1 MTAIERCRTAALGG
15 HVEQC
20 DHCGHRRVWYNS
32 CRNRHCPTCQSLA
45 RAAWLERRRAD
56 LLPTEYF
63 HVVFT
68 VPPAVAEVAT
78 QNKAV
83 VYGLLFRAVAETL
96 RTIAADP
103 RHLGAE
109 IGFFAVLHTWGQ
121 TLVHHPHL
129 HCVIPGG
136 GLASD
141 GSGWVACR
149 PGFFLPVRV
158 LSRYF
163 RRVLLQALQ
172 DAFESG
178 ELRFAGRLQPLVDP
192 RRLAEHLRPARETE
206 WVVYAK
212 RPFAGPEQVLDYLGR
227 YTHRIAIGNQR
238 LCSLHDGSVRFRYAD
253 YRRAGASRQR
263 TMTLTATEF
272 IRRMHLHVLP
282 PGFHR
287 IRYYG
292 FLANRNRQQKLSECR
307 RLLHAPRYHR
317 QSTPVPPQSTTGS
330 LRGADRPLDAAVSPV
345 RRRKHARRRPPR
357 RQVRGA
363 RHPGFLVTTPPTP
376 RQATFE
382 ALGVPG
388 PVDLCLRL
396 LTTAAGQ
403 PSWTSPP
410 APSAGNDHLQP
421 RGKHATSA
429 SRPCNAHSRA
439 AEQRFSPIHS

>member
-1 MTAIERCRTAALGG
+1 M
-15 HVEQC
+15 
-20 DHCGHRRVWYNS
+20 
-32 CRNRHCPTCQSLA
+32 
-45 RAAWLERRRAD
+45 
-56 LLPTEYF
+56 
-63 HVVFT
+63 
-68 VPPAVAEVAT
+68 PPAVAEIAT

-141 GSGWVACR
+141 GRGWVACR

-163 RRVLLQALQ
+163 RRVLLEALR
-172 DAFESG
+172 DAFQSG
-178 ELRFAGRLQPLVDP
+178 QLRFAGRLQSLSDP
-192 RRLAEHLRPARETE
+192 RRFAEHLRPARETE

-238 LCSLHDGSVRFRYAD
+238 LCSLDGGSVRFRYAD

-263 TMTLTATEF
+263 RMTLTVTEF
-272 IRRMHLHVLP
+272 IRRMLLHVLP

-292 FLANRNRQQKLSECR
+292 FLANRYRQQKLTECR
-307 RLLHAPRYHR
+307 RLLSAPPPPPAEQAARAATDYRDRYEAL
-317 QSTPVPPQSTTGS
+317 TGRS
-330 LRGADRPLDAAVSPV
+330 LRWC
-345 RRRKHARRRPPR
+345 PR
-357 RQVRGA
+357 CDDGNM
-363 RHPGFLVTTPPTP
+363 LV
-376 RQATFE
+376 
-382 ALGVPG
+382 
-388 PVDLCLRL
+388 VDHL
-396 LTTAAGQ
+396 AGG
-403 PSWTSPP
+403 WTSP
-410 APSAGNDHLQP
+410 AILDS
-421 RGKHATSA
+421 S
-429 SRPCNAHSRA
+429 
-439 AEQRFSPIHS
+439 

>member
-1 MTAIERCRTAALGG
+1 MPRAAITVAEIFRRYGVTFRAEVGATLSTAQRRVMTAIERCRTAALGG

-68 VPPAVAEVAT
+68 VPPAVAEIAT

-163 RRVLLQALQ
+163 RRVLLEALR
-172 DAFESG
+172 DAFQSG
-178 ELRFAGRLQPLVDP
+178 QMRFAGRLQSLSDP
-192 RRLAEHLRPARETE
+192 RRFADHLRPARETE

-212 RPFAGPEQVLDYLGR
+212 RPFAGPELE
-227 YTHRIAIGNQR
+227 
-238 LCSLHDGSVRFRYAD
+238 
-253 YRRAGASRQR
+253 
-263 TMTLTATEF
+263 MATKK
-272 IRRMHLHVLP
+272 
-282 PGFHR
+282 G
-287 IRYYG
+287 
-292 FLANRNRQQKLSECR
+292 
-307 RLLHAPRYHR
+307 
-317 QSTPVPPQSTTGS
+317 TP
-330 LRGADRPLDAAVSPV
+330 AA
-345 RRRKHARRRPPR
+345 
-357 RQVRGA
+357 
-363 RHPGFLVTTPPTP
+363 T
-376 RQATFE
+376 
-382 ALGVPG
+382 
-388 PVDLCLRL
+388 
-396 LTTAAGQ
+396 
-403 PSWTSPP
+403 
-410 APSAGNDHLQP
+410 
-421 RGKHATSA
+421 
-429 SRPCNAHSRA
+429 
-439 AEQRFSPIHS
+439 